1 MEHRVATVV
10 SEEQGDAQQPRA
22 PRTNLLLAATIEG
35 EVAGPVR
42 IRNLS
47 ESGALIEGQLLPQVG
62 ERLTLRRAA
71 LAVGATVMWR
81 GAGKCGV
88 QFDRRVAIAHW
99 AKGISTPRDQAQVDA
114 MQAAVRAGLSSP
126 APATEQ
132 VTADAAP
139 AAAAASG
146 MLERRVAEEL
156 AYIARLIETIGDDL
170 ADEPAVIHR
179 HPSTLQNFDLAV
191 QILEHLSA
199 VLTAEDRAKAIG
211 EIGMADLRARLTRRA
226 NF

>member
-35 EVAGPVR
+35 DVAGPVR

-139 AAAAASG
+139 AAASG

-156 AYIARLIETIGDDL
+156 GYIARLIETIGDDL

-179 HPSTLQNFDLAV
+179 HPATLQNFDLAT
-191 QILEHLSA
+191 QILKHLAA

>member
-35 EVAGPVR
+35 DVAGPVR

-126 APATEQ
+126 APAAEQ
-132 VTADAAP
+132 VAADAAP
-139 AAAAASG
+139 AAAASG
-146 MLERRVAEEL
+146 MLEQRVAEEL
-156 AYIARLIETIGDDL
+156 GYIARLIETIGDDL

>member
-35 EVAGPVR
+35 DVAGPVR

-126 APATEQ
+126 APGAEQ

-139 AAAAASG
+139 AAASG
-146 MLERRVAEEL
+146 MLEQRVAEEL
-156 AYIARLIETIGDDL
+156 GYIARLIETIGDDL

-179 HPSTLQNFDLAV
+179 HPATLQNFDLAT
-191 QILEHLSA
+191 QILKHLAA